1 MTKIRFIGLIV
12 IMILMISC
20 LEKKTKTE
28 KMEKSKIVKVLSG
41 ANSWYIENKQ
51 SWQLEQSI
59 DEGKTVWRT
68 QIVQWIKES
77 NYFSNSFIGKLE
89 SERDNDKHFGLY
101 FYDYQ
106 DLGKMLKALCDE
118 NEKDVLKGLRKMSD
132 GKYRYITYF
141 STVLNSIP
149 DPNYDE
155 KYLWLWETD
164 DDGSRW
170 FFSIV
175 VIKENNKWVI
185 DKIERWKTV
194 LEE

>member
-1 MTKIRFIGLIV
+1 MVKIRFIGLIV

-41 ANSWYIENKQ
+41 ANNWFKEKKHIYVFDYT
-51 SWQLEQSI
+51 
-59 DEGKTVWRT
+59 DEEARDWTKTISV
-68 QIVQWIKES
+68 WIKES
-77 NYFSNSFIGKLE
+77 NYFSNSFIARLE
-89 SERDNDKHFGLY
+89 SEMDNDKHFGLY

>member
-1 MTKIRFIGLIV
+1 MVKIRFIGLIV
-12 IMILMISC
+12 IMILMTSC
-20 LEKKTKTE
+20 LGKKSKTEEMEKKE
-28 KMEKSKIVKVLSG
+28 IVKTLVA
-41 ANSWYIENKQ
+41 ANAWFKETKEK
-51 SWQLEQSI
+51 WFDR
-59 DEGKTVWRT
+59 DEFEDWNDLILVN
-68 QIVQWIKES
+68 WIKES
-77 NYFSNSFIGKLE
+77 NYFSNSFIDKLE
-89 SERDNDKHFGLY
+89 FERDNDKHFGLY

-118 NEKDVLKGLRKMSD
+118 NEKDVLKGLRRMSD

-175 VIKENNKWVI
+175 VIKENDKWVI

>member
-1 MTKIRFIGLIV
+1 MVKIRFIGLIV
-12 IMILMISC
+12 IIILMTRCSG
-20 LEKKTKTE
+20 K
-28 KMEKSKIVKVLSG
+28 KSKIEEMEKKEVVKTLVA
-41 ANSWYIENKQ
+41 ANTWFKETKEKWFDSFQMKDWNDLILVN
-51 SWQLEQSI
+51 
-59 DEGKTVWRT
+59 
-68 QIVQWIKES
+68 WIKES
-77 NYFSNSFIGKLE
+77 NYFSNSFIARLE
-89 SERDNDKHFGLY
+89 PEINNDKHFGLY

-106 DLGKMLKALCDE
+106 DLGGMLKALCD
-118 NEKDVLKGLRKMSD
+118 NDEKDVLKGLRKISD
-132 GKYRYITYF
+132 GKYRYLTYF